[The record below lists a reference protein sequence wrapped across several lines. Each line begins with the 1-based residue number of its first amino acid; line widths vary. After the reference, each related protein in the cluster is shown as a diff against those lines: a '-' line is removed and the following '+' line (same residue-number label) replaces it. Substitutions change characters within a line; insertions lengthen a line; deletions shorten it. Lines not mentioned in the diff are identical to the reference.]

1 MRALQ
6 NPVEIISLLSSTH
19 PENHHE
25 HTQRSEEPPVLAT
38 LVSLVQC
45 LLDRLLGLLPLRDL
59 LECVVRHNVLK
70 SLELQSVTCGHQ
82 VVVVDDLDERLHL

>member
-6 NPVEIISLLSSTH
+6 NPVEVISRCPQT
-19 PENHHE
+19 PDDIQQR
-25 HTQRSEEPPVLAT
+25 TQRSEEPPVLAT

-45 LLDRLLGLLPLRDL
+45 LLHSLLSLLPLRNL
-59 LECVVRHNVLK
+59 LECVVRHNVLE

-82 VVVVDDLDERLHL
+82 VVVVDDLDEGLHL